1 MLDLELIPAVAA
13 RFKALGE
20 PGRLSLLAELHEGER
35 SVSELVRAT
44 RRSQPNVSQQLSSL
58 ARAGLVTCRREGHR
72 VIYSISDPYLLSIC
86 DAVCKSLAAR
96 AEADGGLMGAASRR
110 SRRG

>member
-1 MLDLELIPAVAA
+1 MIDPKLIPAVAA

-20 PGRLSLLAELHEGER
+20 PGRLCLLAELHEGER
-35 SVSELVRAT
+35 SVGELVRAT

-72 VIYSISDPYLLSIC
+72 VFYSISDPYLRRIC
-86 DAVCKSLAAR
+86 DAVCKSLATQ
-96 AEADGGLMGAASRR
+96 GG
-110 SRRG
+110 RRG

>member
-13 RFKALGE
+13 RFKALGD
-20 PGRLSLLAELHEGER
+20 PGRLCLLAELHEGER

-58 ARAGLVTCRREGHR
+58 ARAGFVTCRREGHR
-72 VIYSISDPYLLSIC
+72 VIYSIADPYLRRIC
-86 DAVCKSLAAR
+86 DAVCKSLAKR
-96 AEADGGLMGAASRR
+96 AEADGGLTGAASRKA
-110 SRRG
+110 RRG